1 MKKTIEY
8 PAIFRVDAED
18 NKFINVS
25 FPDIF
30 GGVTFG
36 EGMKDAMYMAEDLL
50 KLMLTNAPAQCMA
63 PHSLEETKNNFP
75 GEQVLMVKVEIDK

>member
-8 PAIFRVDAED
+8 PAIFRVDGED

-36 EGMKDAMYMAEDLL
+36 EGMKDA
-50 KLMLTNAPAQCMA
+50 
-63 PHSLEETKNNFP
+63 SLH
-75 GEQVLMVKVEIDK
+75 IH